1 MSVRGVKSFAWAL
14 ALLIGF
20 HAVPVHANTCAPAS
34 VKGTAP
40 NDYQAYCWLD
50 FSGYSDALAQA
61 GGQPFTFTLPDGS
74 ILTLTLTVS
83 TNKTNPALAV
93 HGVPSWTGSAIG
105 HSAFLGIPGNP
116 VLYETVSGSTV
127 QVTLNNISVAPPAG
141 SGSTASYAMIAA
153 DGESTN
159 QNESLTFTTNG
170 QPWSQIAQIP
180 FGSSFPAVAGLGTST
195 VVETG
200 VSGTVGSFAFASFNN
215 PTQISAT
222 LVGGGLQGPM
232 FAIRYASLAVTTQLN
247 GARANPSDQFV
258 YRISTLG
265 GLTISS
271 GTTSGAGTGPFA
283 PAVVPAIAAGY
294 PFVVTETMAPG
305 SASTLASYTPSLT
318 CTNAASGASTTVLP
332 VNLSNS
338 TYTFPTLQYG
348 DAVACIFTDTANRT
362 SLGIL
367 KSGPASVSAGAPVS
381 YTVVISNA
389 GPHDA
394 GGAVVKDPA
403 VANFTATGVTCTA
416 ATAGA
421 VCPSSGLTVAN
432 LQGPGIVMPTF
443 PSGSSVTFVVSG
455 TAGNN
460 NIVNVAS
467 ITAPA
472 TVINTNASSSSTA
485 ATSVT
490 PAPDAGVT
498 AKFPA
503 TANAGQP
510 VTGTVQFFN
519 QGLGVANSTSFAM
532 TVPANLTVPPT
543 LTGLPAG
550 AAYLYNAA
558 TGVITLTGMP
568 TSIAAGGAIAPIG
581 VAYVQPASGS
591 SSVSAAVVT
600 IADSNPNN
608 NKVSVSIG
616 GAAEADLSVQ
626 LNFPPRINAGQ
637 TVSGTALFANA
648 GPSTANA
655 VHFSITVPANL
666 AAPPTLKGLP
676 GGVTDTYD
684 AATGV
689 ITLTGMPASL
699 ASGTTLSPIAISY
712 VQPATG
718 TSTISASVS
727 STTVDPA
734 PGNNHAAAT
743 ITGEAAQL
751 DGVVFLD
758 NNQDAVFD
766 AGDSRIAGAI
776 VQLFSGTRLIA
787 TATTDASGFYLFA
800 GQPAGTYTVSV
811 APLPGNV
818 NDTPSPVKVTLV
830 TVTDPTVNFGQVP
843 LGALGSLLLTKS
855 TPLVNI
861 SAGQSVPYTITAT
874 NSQNVPIVNS
884 TVTDLVPAGFRFRAG
899 SGAVN
904 GLRLDPIVS
913 GRTLSWPHLHFAP
926 GEKKTFTL
934 VLTAGA
940 GVVGG
945 DYVNQSVAY
954 NGVTN
959 GVISNVATAAVRVV
973 GDPTF
978 DCPDLIGKVFD
989 DANANGV
996 EDPGEQGIAGVRLVT
1011 AQGLLVTTDAQGRY
1025 HIACPVLPDADLGS
1039 NFIVKVD
1046 ERTLPS
1052 GYRLTTDNPETV
1064 RLTSGKVSKLNFG
1077 ATIHHVVRV
1086 EVNGSAFQGN
1096 ALRAEVLGRIDALVS
1111 SMRDKAFV
1119 VRLAYQAEGES
1130 DAAIGIRMQ
1139 VLKEALA
1146 GLWTSRE
1153 VRFPLRV
1160 EEDIVRGKPEHHGS
1174 GGTVP

>member
-1 MSVRGVKSFAWAL
+1 VSLRSIKSFAWAL
-14 ALLIGF
+14 ACLAGYQ
-20 HAVPVHANTCAPAS
+20 AVPAHANTCAPATS
-34 VKGTAP
+34 QGTAP
-40 NDYQAYCWLD
+40 ADYQDYCWLD
-50 FSGYSDALAQA
+50 FTGYSDALAQA
-61 GGQPFTFTLPDGS
+61 GGQPFSFTLPDGS
-74 ILTLTLTVS
+74 TLTLTLQVS

-116 VLYETVSGSTV
+116 VLYETISGSTV
-127 QVTLNNISVAPPAG
+127 QVTLNNIAVAPPAG
-141 SGSTASYAMIAA
+141 SGSSASYAIIAA

-159 QNESLTFTTNG
+159 QNESLSFTTNG
-170 QPWSQIAQIP
+170 QAWSQVAKIP
-180 FGSSFPAVAGLGTST
+180 FGPKFPAVAGLGTST
-195 VVETG
+195 VTETG

-247 GARANPSDQFV
+247 GARANAGDQFV

-271 GTTSGAGTGPFA
+271 GSTSGAGTGPFP

-294 PFVVTETMAPG
+294 PFVVTEVMTPG
-305 SASTLASYTPSLT
+305 SVSTLASYAPSLT

-332 VNLSNS
+332 VKLANS

-348 DAVACIFTDTANRT
+348 DAVSCIFTNTANRT

-381 YTVVISNA
+381 YTLVINNA
-389 GPHDA
+389 GPQDA
-394 GGAVVKDPA
+394 GGTVLKDPA
-403 VANFTATGVTCTA
+403 AANFNATAVACTA
-416 ATAGA
+416 VTGGA
-421 VCPSSGLTVAN
+421 VCPSSGLTIAN
-432 LQGPGIVMPTF
+432 LQGPGIAIPTF
-443 PSGSSVTFVVSG
+443 PSGSSATFVVSG

-472 TVINTNASSSSTA
+472 TVINTNASSSSSA

-490 PAPDAGVT
+490 PAPDAAVT
-498 AKFPA
+498 ATFP
-503 TANAGQP
+503 TGVNAGLP
-510 VTGTVQFFN
+510 VTGTVLFFN
-519 QGLGVANSTSFAM
+519 QGLGIANGTTFGITA
-532 TVPANLTVPPT
+532 PANLAVPPT
-543 LTGLPAG
+543 LSGLPAG
-550 AAYLYNAA
+550 VTYSYNAT

-568 TSIAAGGAIAPIG
+568 SSIVAGGAIGPISVG
-581 VAYVQPASGS
+581 YVQPASGS
-591 SSVSAAVVT
+591 SAVSAGVT
-600 IADSNPNN
+600 AIADINLNN
-608 NKVSVSIG
+608 NKASAAIG
-616 GAAEADLSVQ
+616 GAAVADLSVRSS
-626 LNFPPRINAGQ
+626 FPPSINAGQ
-637 TVSGTALFANA
+637 SVSGTVLFANA
-648 GPSTANA
+648 GPSTALA
-655 VHFSITVPANL
+655 VRFSLAVPANL
-666 AAPPTLKGLP
+666 AAPPKLTGLP
-676 GGVTDTYD
+676 SGATDAYD

-689 ITLTGMPASL
+689 ITLTGMPLSV
-699 ASGTTLSPIAISY
+699 ASGTALSPIGLSY
-712 VQPATG
+712 TQPASG
-718 TSTISASVS
+718 TSTVSAGVS
-727 STTVDPA
+727 STTVDPV
-734 PGNNHAAAT
+734 PGNNKATAT

-751 DGVVFLD
+751 NGVVFLD
-758 NNQDAVFD
+758 NNQDAVLD
-766 AGDSRIAGAI
+766 GGDTRLAGSI
-776 VQLFSGTRLIA
+776 VQLFSGTRLVA
-787 TATTDASGFYLFA
+787 TTTTDANGSYLFT
-800 GQPAGTYTVSV
+800 GQPAGAYTVSA

-818 NDTPSPVKVTLV
+818 SDTPSPVKVTLAA
-830 TVTDPTVNFGQVP
+830 VTDPTVNFGQVP
-843 LGALGSLLLTKS
+843 LSALGSLLLTKS

-874 NSQNVPIVNS
+874 NSQKTPIVNS
-884 TVTDLVPAGFRFRAG
+884 TVTDLVPAGFRFRMG

-904 GLRLDPIVS
+904 GQKSDPIVS
-913 GRTLSWPHLHFAP
+913 GRTLSWPHLRFAP

-945 DYVNQSVAY
+945 DYVNQSAAY

-959 GVISNVATAAVRVV
+959 GLISNVATATVRVV

-989 DANANGV
+989 DSNANGV
-996 EDPGEQGIAGVRLVT
+996 DDPGEQGIAGVRLVT

-1025 HIACPVLPDADLGS
+1025 HIACPMLPDTDMGS

-1064 RLTSGKVSKLNFG
+1064 RLTAGKVSKLNFG

-1086 EVNGSAFQGN
+1086 EVNDSAFQGN
-1096 ALRAEVLGRIDALVS
+1096 ALRAEVLGRIDALLN
-1111 SMRDKAFV
+1111 SMRDKPFV

-1130 DAAIGIRMQ
+1130 DAVIGIRMQ
-1139 VLKEALA
+1139 ALKDALA
-1146 GLWTSRE
+1146 ELWTSRDL
-1153 VRFPLRV
+1153 RFPLRV
-1160 EEDIVRGKPEHHGS
+1160 EADIVRGKPEPTG
-1174 GGTVP
+1174 GGTAP